1 MIVVIVL
8 KNILKIVRKYQLTKM
23 KNSFMKLRLTFENF
37 TSLAALTIFAQKLVS
52 MAFNH
57 FDTTNQR
64 NNTLI

>member
-1 MIVVIVL
+1 
-8 KNILKIVRKYQLTKM
+8 M
-23 KNSFMKLRLTFENF
+23 KNPFIKIRLTFDNF

-64 NNTLI
+64 DNTLNQLIKNYKKSV